1 MVVGSAPYMDLLR
14 KMILPQ
20 GTSEELTFVAYQ
32 ARRTGLDPISRQL
45 YVFKQTG
52 EGEGAGKLV
61 FGCSIDAFR
70 LISNRAGA
78 WAGMEGP
85 FFTDGTQ
92 CEACQGK
99 GCETCDADR
108 FAWTA
113 CWLLPGNPRAA
124 KVRMY
129 RNGWDRPVV
138 VYTQWD
144 AYAQV
149 KDATPCPKC
158 GKVGTIIKGR
168 EEYGGGFL
176 CFAKKGGCGAKF
188 EKAPPSKGTEGVG
201 WWGKGG
207 GAQQL
212 GKCCEARA
220 HRMIAPQELSGLYE
234 PSELDQDSRF
244 VQLGGADIPP
254 AEVTAVVEESAP
266 PQADRPRTRK
276 TEKAEGKK
284 TLPPPV
290 QEPHP
295 GPQINGGKAEDPG
308 ELPPQG
314 DPGKS
319 DPDPL
324 PGEHESGGRTRDELL
339 QAFVDGTPILDE
351 ATKIKLVG
359 AFEQKGISIE
369 QLEAF
374 FGCDSAGFTNS
385 IYNLCREIFTDIK
398 HGIRV
403 KEDNYGLT
411 VPSDG

>member
-1 MVVGSAPYMDLLR
+1 MDLLR

-20 GTSEELTFVAYQ
+20 GTPEELLFVAYQ

-85 FFTDGTQ
+85 FFTDGTT

-99 GCETCDADR
+99 GCEICDSDR

-113 CWLLPGNPRAA
+113 CWLLPGNPKAA

-149 KDATPCPKC
+149 KDSTPCPKC
-158 GKVGTIIKGR
+158 GKTGTIIKGR

-188 EKAPPSKGTEGVG
+188 EKAPPFKGTEGVG

-234 PSELDQDSRF
+234 PSELEQDTRF
-244 VQLGGADIPP
+244 VQLGGAEIPP
-254 AEVTAVVEESAP
+254 AEVTAVVEQETLP
-266 PQADRPRTRK
+266 PAREKPRTRK
-276 TEKAEGKK
+276 VEKPSENK
-284 TLPPPV
+284 TPPPADPA
-290 QEPHP
+290 PHP
-295 GPQINGGKAEDPG
+295 DPQINTGGAGNPE

-314 DPGKS
+314 ELGKS

-324 PGEHESGGRTRDELL
+324 PGENESGGRSRDEIL
-339 QAFVDGTPILDE
+339 QAFVEGTPLLDE
-351 ATKIKLVG
+351 ATKIKLIT
-359 AFEQKGISIE
+359 AFEQKGVTVE

-374 FGCDSAGFTNS
+374 FGCDTTQFTNS

-398 HGIRV
+398 AGIRV
-403 KEDNYGLT
+403 KEDLYGLKT
-411 VPSDG
+411 PADG